1 MTEEVTT
8 TESVESAPVV
18 TESTA
23 SAPDT
28 TASSVE
34 TQPTLGTETPVAPAY
49 TPNFK
54 FKVLDKEHEFD
65 PMFRSL
71 VKDVETEKKLREF
84 HEKAFGIDNIKKNYE
99 TEKLSHAETKKTAEK
114 YMTLDKELKT
124 LGGFLGRG
132 DYTNFF
138 KNINVSEQDIFGWV
152 QKRLQ
157 EMSLPP
163 DQQQALKAQEL
174 ERERMYYLEQ
184 QTQEM
189 QTAMDRQ
196 QVQAR
201 TYELDFVLAKPET
214 QSFASKYDA
223 VVGQPGAF
231 KQAVIENGAF
241 IHKMQNIDLP
251 AEQVVHAT
259 MQKFGKFISGQ
270 PQATETLSPQAKEP
284 PPVIPHVAGKG
295 VSPVKQRPKNLD
307 ELKKLAQSFQ

>member
-1 MTEEVTT
+1 MTEEVTG
-8 TESVESAPVV
+8 TESVESAPVS

-71 VKDVETEKKLREF
+71 VKDAETEKKLREF

-99 TEKLSHAETKKTAEK
+99 AEKLTHAETKKIAEK
-114 YMTLDKELKT
+114 YSTLDKELKT
-124 LGGFLGRG
+124 LGGFLGKG

-138 KNINVSEQDIFGWV
+138 KNINVSEKEVFEWV
-152 QKRLQ
+152 QKRIN
-157 EMSLPP
+157 EMSLPQE
-163 DQQQALKAQEL
+163 QQQALRAQEL
-174 ERERMYYLEQ
+174 ERERLYYLEQ
-184 QTQEM
+184 QNQEI
-189 QTAMDRQ
+189 QTAMEKQ

-231 KQAVIENGAF
+231 KQAVIETGAF
-241 IHKMQNIDLP
+241 IYDRHKIDLP
-251 AEQVVHAT
+251 VEQVVQQT
-259 MQKFGKFISGQ
+259 MQKYGKFLSGQ
-270 PQATETLSPQAKEP
+270 PQATETTSSQAKEP